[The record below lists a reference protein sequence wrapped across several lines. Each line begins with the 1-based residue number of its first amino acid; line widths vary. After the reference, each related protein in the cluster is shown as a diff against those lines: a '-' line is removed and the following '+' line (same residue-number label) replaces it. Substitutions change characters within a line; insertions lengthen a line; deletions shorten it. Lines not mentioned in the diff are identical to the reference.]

1 MPKRSNIFQRL
12 VKLLYDRLDENW
24 VVNESEMLCNRL
36 TGEDREVDI
45 VLRYKLGAHEV
56 VVSIECT
63 GIKRPASSTWVEGM
77 AKKHE
82 FLATSKLVLWSANG
96 FYKPALTTAEK
107 LGIET
112 VSQNENIDVEWA
124 TISKIFKNGFLK
136 VVHSSFKFFIDV
148 VETNGKKDRLEGPH
162 NFIFKIKDKGIYF
175 TILQLRQYIMGIQD
189 IGTVLLDHASED
201 KEDFWMQIEPPFEC
215 QVQKE
220 NGEWVD
226 PFRIGFGIKAKA
238 EETKT
243 NSKTVQYQN
252 TVSTLAVGKLKSG
265 TLELFLEEK
274 PDQPPKISSQ
284 INKNFG

>member
-1 MPKRSNIFQRL
+1 
-12 VKLLYDRLDENW
+12 
-24 VVNESEMLCNRL
+24 
-36 TGEDREVDI
+36 
-45 VLRYKLGAHEV
+45 
-56 VVSIECT
+56 
-63 GIKRPASSTWVEGM
+63 
-77 AKKHE
+77 
-82 FLATSKLVLWSANG
+82 
-96 FYKPALTTAEK
+96 
-107 LGIET
+107 
-112 VSQNENIDVEWA
+112 
-124 TISKIFKNGFLK
+124 
-136 VVHSSFKFFIDV
+136 
-148 VETNGKKDRLEGPH
+148 
-162 NFIFKIKDKGIYF
+162 
-175 TILQLRQYIMGIQD
+175 MGIQD